1 MFFVLSQLSAY
12 NNAQAH
18 NHYIES
24 KDPTLQ
30 DSSLVPDEFE
40 DNNHHHALAMDHY
53 TLAYGMFLEGKDVF
67 PEEEKILEAR
77 YGAHRWHTV

>member
-1 MFFVLSQLSAY
+1 MPSLSTY
-12 NNAQAH
+12 HRIQAH
-18 NHYIES
+18 NHYTES

-30 DSSLVPDEFE
+30 DSSIVPDEFE
-40 DNNHHHALAMDHY
+40 DNNHHQALAMDHY

-77 YGAHRWHTV
+77 YGASRRDAIW